1 MVQVEKT
8 QKAVKKEQSLASQLK
23 EEISAV
29 NSSAQKQ
36 MQLEKEKAEATEAE
50 RALVEKSLQA
60 ERQKVTAVPLVV
72 FPAWTVLADQVSFE
86 AESAW
91 ATVVCS
97 PNLCITTLH
106 AFQSICTAQA
116 HRQFESLCSGLAGAL
131 FACIL

>member
-29 NSSAQKQ
+29 NNSAQKQ

-72 FPAWTVLADQVSFE
+72 YFLCGLCSWTKSVLWHLF
-86 AESAW
+86 
-91 ATVVCS
+91 ATVVYVYMHN
-97 PNLCITTLH
+97 NLAYFPIDL
-106 AFQSICTAQA
+106 QST
-116 HRQFESLCSGLAGAL
+116 GK
-131 FACIL
+131 

>member
-50 RALVEKSLQA
+50 RTLVEKSLQA
-60 ERQKVTAVPLVV
+60 ERQKVTAVPLVLLFCV
-72 FPAWTVLADQVSFE
+72 N
-86 AESAW
+86 
-91 ATVVCS
+91 C
-97 PNLCITTLH
+97 
-106 AFQSICTAQA
+106 A
-116 HRQFESLCSGLAGAL
+116 HRPSQICGICLGHCDV
-131 FACIL
+131 CIYA

>member
-29 NSSAQKQ
+29 NSSAEKQ

-60 ERQKVTAVPLVV
+60 ERQKVTAVHLVV
-72 FPAWTVLADQVSFE
+72 SFCLNC
-86 AESAW
+86 ACRPSQFCG
-91 ATVVCS
+91 VC
-97 PNLCITTLH
+97 LGHCDVQTC
-106 AFQSICTAQA
+106 A
-116 HRQFESLCSGLAGAL
+116 
-131 FACIL
+131 